1 MMNDKNYQ
9 MLRQG
14 ADCPEKTIDSKT
26 VFRER
31 ILNLRIDE
39 VVLPDGGK
47 SAREVVEHSGAVVIL
62 PVLPG
67 GNLLFVKQFRHA
79 VSDFL
84 LELPAGKLDHEN
96 EDITDCARREL
107 LEETHYSCEKLEKM
121 ITFYTSPGFCNE
133 KIHLFIA
140 DGLSYNPQKGLS
152 CDEDE
157 FISIADFSLNDS
169 LKMID
174 ENKISD
180 AKTILGILY
189 YSTLAKNKVNILK
202 T

>member
-1 MMNDKNYQ
+1 MNDKNYQ

-26 VFRER
+26 VFRGR